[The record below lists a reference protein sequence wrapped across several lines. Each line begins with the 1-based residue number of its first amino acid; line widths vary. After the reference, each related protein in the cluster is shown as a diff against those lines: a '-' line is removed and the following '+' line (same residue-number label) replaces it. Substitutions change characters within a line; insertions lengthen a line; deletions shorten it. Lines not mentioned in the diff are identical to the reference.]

1 MPQKAK
7 KPCAHP
13 GCKELIQDGRF
24 CINHQNE
31 GQKQKKERN
40 QHYDE
45 HIRNQKAKSFYKS
58 RAWQAAR
65 HRALIRDHYLC
76 QDCLK
81 EGRITQADTVHHRVE
96 ISKDWSKRLDIDN
109 LISLCASC
117 HNAHH
122 GGRMTIIYH

>member
-13 GCKELIQDGRF
+13 GCPQLVTDGRF
-24 CINHQNE
+24 CINHQND
-31 GQKQKKERN
+31 GQKQRRERD
-40 QHYDE
+40 QYYDE
-45 HIRNQKAKSFYKS
+45 IVRNQKTKSFYKS

-65 HRALIRDHYLC
+65 RRALIRDHYLC